1 MIERLIDDEYDQ
13 DDLSDFDNDED
24 YLQQDID
31 DVRDDDSD
39 EDQKYNSEPMKK

>member
-1 MIERLIDDEYDQ
+1 MIERLVDDEYDE

-31 DVRDDDSD
+31 DSD
-39 EDQKYNSEPMKK
+39 EDQNQNNSVSVVKK